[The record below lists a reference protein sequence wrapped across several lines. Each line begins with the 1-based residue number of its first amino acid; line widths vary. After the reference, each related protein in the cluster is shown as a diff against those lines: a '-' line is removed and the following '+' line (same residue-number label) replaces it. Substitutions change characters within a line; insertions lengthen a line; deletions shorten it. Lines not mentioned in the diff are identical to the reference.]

1 MKKQQAE
8 ADRREQQ
15 ILQEVKEAMVE
26 IGSIIARLPYHDQKR
41 LLELLRIPGR
51 VDAYGKL
58 LEGCVACNAWTDV
71 GGARLWRK
79 LPEADIEALR
89 ELRSRLVST

>member
-1 MKKQQAE
+1 MC
-8 ADRREQQ
+8 DRTVTCDKCHRP
-15 ILQEVKEAMVE
+15 LM
-26 IGSIIARLPYHDQKR
+26 
-41 LLELLRIPGR
+41 R